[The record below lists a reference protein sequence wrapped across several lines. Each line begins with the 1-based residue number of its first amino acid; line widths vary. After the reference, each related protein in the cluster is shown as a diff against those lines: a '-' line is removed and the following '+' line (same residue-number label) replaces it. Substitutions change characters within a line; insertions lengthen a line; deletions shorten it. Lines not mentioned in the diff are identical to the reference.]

1 MATYQD
7 FTVQK
12 HSYTTSLPAL
22 PDGRMYYIIGATNTD
37 GSDLSLNDAGG
48 PFIQIPKNSNFMLPG
63 AGMPSTG
70 FSCGSENVQAFY
82 YIK

>member
-7 FTVQK
+7 FTIQK
-12 HSYTTSLPAL
+12 YSSTALLGAL
-22 PDGRMYYIIGATNTD
+22 PDGRMYYIVGATNAD
-37 GSDLSLNDAGG
+37 GSDHSLNDASG
-48 PFIQIPKNSNFMLPG
+48 PFLQIPKNSNFMLPG

-70 FSCGSENVQAFY
+70 FKCSSVQVQAFY